1 MNILE
6 VARNRQSSLVLE
18 PLTGSQFMV
27 WGFRG
32 CAGFDPRAGPSS
44 SIRDGRN
51 TILGLGMQ
59 ERSQPLKIEGLGMGL
74 GLWVKASS

>member
-1 MNILE
+1 MHHNRGSAQPTEVQMNILE

-32 CAGFDPRAGPSS
+32 CTGFGPIAGPKFKHKGWEKYYLGF
-44 SIRDGRN
+44 RDAGKES
-51 TILGLGMQ
+51 TAQ
-59 ERSQPLKIEGLGMGL
+59 D
-74 GLWVKASS
+74 